1 MATDQQPIRRL
12 VLCFDGTWN
21 KVESRTN
28 VSRLFELILDR
39 AADGGEQLKFY
50 DEGVGSAAE
59 ATTPWK
65 RIKDG
70 LLGGIF
76 GDGIQRNV
84 LQAYCWLIEH
94 YDSPSAGPHPEIF
107 IFGFSRGAFT
117 ARLLAGLLGAS
128 GLLKRQAV
136 MEYGKPRR
144 SQVTWDNGL
153 VQLAWSR
160 YKPGRSAW
168 RSVGHRGPGR
178 HVNDWEKIA
187 LAVPVRLL
195 GVWDTVGRYG
205 VPTWSWG
212 SGFFKPIRFGDSLIG
227 RHVEHARHAMAID
240 EHREDFN
247 IRLWEGASA
256 TWASARVSD
265 LPVTTIHQRWFAGA
279 HAQVGGG
286 YENDLLC
293 HHPLQWMAEE
303 ARTLGLGLMDAGP
316 KKIFRFAPLSR
327 DHLAP
332 IIDSHAEFAF
342 GTYRWISDPIARQI
356 RVGSTATSDFTMTVD
371 IAPSVSEKVIGDA
384 AYRPVNLYHQGR
396 LDLHAVSDNS

>member
-1 MATDQQPIRRL
+1 MTTDQQPIRRL

-28 VSRLFELILDR
+28 VSRLFDTVLNEG
-39 AADGGEQLKFY
+39 DGGEQLKFY

-76 GDGIQRNV
+76 GDGIHRNV
-84 LQAYCWLIEH
+84 LQAYCWLIDH
-94 YDSPSAGPHPEIF
+94 YGSPSAGSHPEIY

-128 GLLKRQAV
+128 GLLKRESVLQ
-136 MEYGKPRR
+136 YSKP
-144 SQVTWDNGL
+144 SGNQVIWDNDL
-153 VQLAWSR
+153 VQSAWSR

-168 RSVGHRGPGR
+168 RSVGQRASGQPIGA
-178 HVNDWEKIA
+178 WEKIA
-187 LAVPVRLL
+187 QPVPVRFL

-227 RHVEHARHAMAID
+227 RHVQDARHAMAID
-240 EHREDFN
+240 EHRADFN
-247 IRLWEGASA
+247 VRLWEG
-256 TWASARVSD
+256 VSKSWTSKQ
-265 LPVTTIHQRWFAGA
+265 LPGLPGTTIHQRWFAGS

-286 YENDLLC
+286 YENDQLC

-303 ARTLGLGLMDAGP
+303 ARKLGLGMDVGP
-316 KKIFRFAPLSR
+316 KQVLRFAPLSR

-332 IIDSHAEFAF
+332 VIDSHAEFAF
-342 GTYRWISDPIARQI
+342 GAYRWISDPIARQI
-356 RVGSTATSDFTMTVD
+356 CVGSTAADDFTMKVD
-371 IAPSVSEKVIGDA
+371 IDSSVFAKVFGDA
-384 AYRPVNLYHQGR
+384 AYRPGNLYHQGR
-396 LDLHAVSDNS
+396 LDLYTGSDKS

>member
-1 MATDQQPIRRL
+1 MATDQRTSRRL

-21 KVESRTN
+21 KIESRTN
-28 VSRLFELILDR
+28 VSRLFETILDR
-39 AADGGEQLKFY
+39 AASGGAQLKFY

-76 GDGIQRNV
+76 GDGIHRNV

-94 YDSPSAGPHPEIF
+94 YDSPSAGSHPEIY

-136 MEYGKPRR
+136 MNYSKPCRN
-144 SQVTWDNGL
+144 QVTWENEL

-168 RSVGHRGPGR
+168 RSVGHPVPGQ
-178 HVNDWEKIA
+178 HVGDWENVA
-187 LAVPVRLL
+187 QPVPVRLL

-212 SGFFKPIRFGDSLIG
+212 SGFFKPIRFGDSFVG

-240 EHREDFN
+240 EHRADFN
-247 IRLWEGASA
+247 IRLWEGVSA
-256 TWASARVSD
+256 TWASVRLSD
-265 LPVTTIHQRWFAGA
+265 LPVTTIHQQWFAGV

-303 ARTLGLGLMDAGP
+303 ARMLGLGLMDAGP

-332 IIDSHAEFAF
+332 IINSHAEFAF
-342 GTYRWISDPIARQI
+342 GKYRWISDPIARQI
-356 RVGSTATSDFTMTVD
+356 RVGSTATSDFTMNVD
-371 IAPSVSEKVIGDA
+371 IDPSVFEKVLGDA

-396 LDLHAVSDNS
+396 LDLHAGSDKS

>member
-1 MATDQQPIRRL
+1 MLTIGGFHGDRSATDSPLGFMFRRHMEQGRKPQR
-12 VLCFDGTWN
+12 F
-21 KVESRTN
+21 
-28 VSRLFELILDR
+28 RLFERFHR

-50 DEGVGSAAE
+50 DEGVGSAAGRQPVE
-59 ATTPWK
+59 TYQ
-65 RIKDG
+65 DG
-70 LLGGIF
+70 PGGT
-76 GDGIQRNV
+76 GDGIQRNI

-94 YDSPSAGPHPEIF
+94 YDSPSGGSHPEIY

-136 MEYGKPRR
+136 MDYGKLRR
-144 SQVTWDNGL
+144 NQVTWDNEL

-168 RSVGHRGPGR
+168 RSVGHRSPGQ
-178 HVNDWEKIA
+178 HVGDWENIA
-187 LAVPVRLL
+187 QPVPVRLL

-240 EHREDFN
+240 EHRAYFN

-256 TWASARVSD
+256 TWASANLSD
-265 LPVTTIHQRWFAGA
+265 LPVTTIHQQWFAGA

-303 ARTLGLGLMDAGP
+303 ARTLGLGLMEAGP

-327 DHLAP
+327 DHLAQ

-342 GTYRWISDPIARQI
+342 GQYRWISDPIARQI
-356 RVGSTATSDFTMTVD
+356 RVGSTANSDFTMTVD
-371 IAPSVSEKVIGDA
+371 IAPSVDEKVIGDA
-384 AYRPVNLYHQGR
+384 AYRPSICTIRAGWISCWL
-396 LDLHAVSDNS
+396 